1 MDEILAIDK
10 AIRTGNSESALE
22 HTLMKIM
29 RLRPSLTTVWGSM
42 VTVCGL
48 LLLVPAG
55 PALAQPIDTSGLDLF
70 WQVADRLSS
79 GERLVEA
86 DWDALF
92 AHPGYAVT
100 EAAGQRRSVISHCMA
115 AVFSPDGD
123 LEAALR
129 RLPEGDGRTGLYER
143 VCTHLQEVRLRR
155 SELDGHFAA
164 FDAGALVGEG
174 HSRASRY
181 LPSEGP
187 EVVPLPAVYVI
198 LFEEQGF
205 GRPDAI
211 VVDGLAVMTR
221 SDDQNAEFLGHEL
234 HHSYRSTLRDPLPD
248 GTGRALLGALERIVS
263 EGVASMIDKA
273 SYVRRGDTP
282 SGFPPDFLDL
292 VAEAPARLARID
304 SALAATEPTADGFAT
319 AARVVTGNSPWG
331 GHLNGVYMAIAIEDA
346 FGSAEVVSAQR
357 DPLSFFTAYQRAVET
372 LTDGRFR
379 FSDRSIRLIAEAMT
393 PTPAG

>member
-1 MDEILAIDK
+1 
-10 AIRTGNSESALE
+10 
-22 HTLMKIM
+22 MKTM

-42 VTVCGL
+42 GTVCGL
-48 LLLVPAG
+48 VLLLPTG
-55 PALAQPIDTSGLDLF
+55 PTLAQSIDTSGLDLF

-86 DWDALF
+86 DWDDLF
-92 AHPGYAVT
+92 DHPGYAVT
-100 EAAGQRRSVISHCMA
+100 EAAGQRKSVVSHCML

-129 RLPEGDGRTGLYER
+129 RLPQGDRRTGLYER
-143 VCTHLQEVRLRR
+143 VCNHLQEVRLRR
-155 SELDGHFAA
+155 SELDGRFAT
-164 FDAGALVGEG
+164 FDAGALVAEG
-174 HSRASRY
+174 RSRALRY
-181 LPSEGP
+181 LPTQGP
-187 EVVPLPAVYVI
+187 ETVPPPAVYLI

-221 SDDQNAEFLGHEL
+221 SDDHNAGLLGHEL
-234 HHSYRSTLRDPLPD
+234 HHSYRSALRDPLPD
-248 GTGRALLGALERIVS
+248 AAGPELLVALERIIS

-273 SYVRRGDTP
+273 SYVRRGETP

-304 SALAATEPTADGFAT
+304 SALAAAEPTADGFAT

-346 FGSAEVVSAQR
+346 FGSAEVVSAQW
-357 DPLSFFTAYQRAVET
+357 DPLAFFTAYQRAVET

-379 FSDRSIRLIAEAMT
+379 FSDRSIRLIAEAMSVGSSE
-393 PTPAG
+393 PSPEIRP

>member
-1 MDEILAIDK
+1 MIK
-10 AIRTGNSESALE
+10 T
-22 HTLMKIM
+22 T
-29 RLRPSLTTVWGSM
+29 RLSPSLRTVCGSL

-55 PALAQPIDTSGLDLF
+55 QALAQRIDTSGLDLF
-70 WQVADRLSS
+70 WQVADRLSA

-92 AHPGYAVT
+92 DHPGYAVT
-100 EAAGQRRSVISHCMA
+100 EAAGQRRSVISHCMP

-129 RLPEGDGRTGLYER
+129 RLPEGEGRTGLYER
-143 VCTHLQEVRLRR
+143 VCNHLQHVRLRR
-155 SELDGHFAA
+155 RELDGHFAA
-164 FDAGALVGEG
+164 LDAGALVGEG
-174 HSRASRY
+174 RSRALRY
-181 LPSEGP
+181 LPSHGP
-187 EVVPLPAVYVI
+187 EAVSPPAVYVI

-221 SDDQNAEFLGHEL
+221 SDDRNADFLGHEL
-234 HHSYRSTLRDPLPD
+234 HHSYRSALRGPLPD
-248 GTGRALLGALERIVS
+248 GPGRGFLVALERIVS

-273 SYVRRGDTP
+273 SYVRRGETP

-304 SALAATEPTADGFAT
+304 SALVAAEPTADGFAT
-319 AARVVTGNSPWG
+319 AARVVNENSPWG

-346 FGSAEVVSAQR
+346 FGSAEVVSAQW
-357 DPLSFFTAYQRAVET
+357 DPLAFFTAYQRAVET
-372 LTDGRFR
+372 LSDGRFR
-379 FSDRSIRLIAEAMT
+379 FSDRSIRLISEAMG